1 MHQNILN
8 KDQIN
13 LLPIIHEFSNEYYL
27 VGGTAI
33 ALQLG
38 HRRSIDFDLFH
49 NGKIR
54 FRQISNTFQKMGLPI
69 SDIVCAT
76 EENFTFI
83 INDVNF
89 TFFDYPYDIAHK
101 IVFDQYISM
110 PSLLDLG
117 AMKAFAMGKR
127 SKWKDYVDMY
137 FLLQRYSLNDISNRS
152 SELFK
157 AMFNK
162 KLFRAQ
168 LKYFDDLNYDETVNY
183 CVEPIPEERI
193 KYFLSGV
200 STDPF

>member
-8 KDQIN
+8 KDQVN
-13 LLPIIHEFSNEYYL
+13 LLPLIHEFSNEYYL

-33 ALQLG
+33 ALQIG

-49 NGKIR
+49 KGKIR
-54 FRQISNTFQKMGLPI
+54 FRQISNKLEKLGFPI
-69 SDIVCAT
+69 TDIGCAT
-76 EENFTFI
+76 EENFTFVLQ
-83 INDVNF
+83 NVNF
-89 TFFDYPYDIAHK
+89 TFFDYPYDIDHK

-127 SKWKDYVDMY
+127 TKWKDYVDMY

-168 LKYFDDLNYDETVNY
+168 LKYFDDINYDETVEY
-183 CVEPIPEERI
+183 CVDPIPEERI

>member
-8 KDQIN
+8 KDQVN
-13 LLPIIHEFSNEYYL
+13 LLPLLHEFSNDYYL

-33 ALQLG
+33 ALQIG
-38 HRRSIDFDLFH
+38 HRRSIDFDLFRK
-49 NGKIR
+49 GKIR
-54 FRQISNTFQKMGLPI
+54 FRQISNKLERLGFPVTN
-69 SDIVCAT
+69 IVCAT
-76 EENFTFI
+76 EENFTFVLQ
-83 INDVNF
+83 NVKF
-89 TFFDYPYDIAHK
+89 TFFDYTYDIAHK
-101 IVFDQYISM
+101 IIFDQYISM

-157 AMFNK
+157 TMFSK

-168 LKYFDDLNYDETVNY
+168 LKYFDDINYDETVEY
-183 CVEPIPEERI
+183 CIDPIPEERI

-200 STDPF
+200 STDSF

>member
-1 MHQNILN
+1 
-8 KDQIN
+8 
-13 LLPIIHEFSNEYYL
+13 
-27 VGGTAI
+27 
-33 ALQLG
+33 
-38 HRRSIDFDLFH
+38 
-49 NGKIR
+49 
-54 FRQISNTFQKMGLPI
+54 
-69 SDIVCAT
+69 
-76 EENFTFI
+76 
-83 INDVNF
+83 
-89 TFFDYPYDIAHK
+89 
-101 IVFDQYISM
+101 M

>member
-1 MHQNILN
+1 MTQSSNLGKKFINIP
-8 KDQIN
+8 KAVI
-13 LLPIIHEFSNEYYL
+13 
-27 VGGTAI
+27 
-33 ALQLG
+33 
-38 HRRSIDFDLFH
+38 FDTD
-49 NGKIR
+49 
-54 FRQISNTFQKMGLPI
+54 NTL
-69 SDIVCAT
+69 
-76 EENFTFI
+76 
-83 INDVNF
+83 
-89 TFFDYPYDIAHK
+89 YPYDIAHK